1 MKIAFILLS
10 SLLSFFGQLE
20 KMTLQSDV
28 QLTVTHQQ
36 NQPMTYVGTFA
47 LRGECFYLSMLS
59 LEVAYDGQTLYVYSE
74 DAQELTLSTP
84 TPQELLETNPIILA
98 KQIAQNSTITE
109 RVSGD
114 NTIYTIV
121 PKDAKWQVNRCVVK
135 LNTLTMLPSQ
145 IQLYE
150 KERTTSL
157 AFTQPTYSSEAVEF
171 MISKNDVYINDLR

>member
-1 MKIAFILLS
+1 MKIALILLS

-36 NQPMTYVGTFA
+36 NQPMTYVGKCA

-59 LEVAYDGQTLYVYSE
+59 MEAAYDGQTLYVYSE
-74 DAQELTLSTP
+74 DTQELTLSNP
-84 TPQELLETNPIILA
+84 TQQELLETNPIILA
-98 KQIAQNSTITE
+98 KQIAQNSAITE

-114 NTIYTIV
+114 KTIYAIV
-121 PKDAKWQVNRCVVK
+121 PNDTKWQVNQCIVK
-135 LNTLTMLPSQ
+135 IQTLTMLPSQ

-150 KERTTSL
+150 NERTTSL
-157 AFTQPTYSSEAVEF
+157 TFIMPTYSQEAMEF
-171 MISKNDVYINDLR
+171 KIDKNDVFINDLR

>member
-1 MKIAFILLS
+1 MKIALILLS

-59 LEVAYDGQTLYVYSE
+59 MEVAYDGQTLYVYSE
-74 DAQELTLSTP
+74 DTQELTLSNP
-84 TPQELLETNPIILA
+84 TQQELLETNPIILA

-114 NTIYTIV
+114 KTIYTIV
-121 PKDAKWQVNRCVVK
+121 PNDTKWQVNQCIVK
-135 LNTLTMLPSQ
+135 IQTLTMLPSQ

-150 KERTTSL
+150 NERTTSL
-157 AFTQPTYSSEAVEF
+157 TFIMPTYSQEAMEF
-171 MISKNDVYINDLR
+171 KIDKNDVFINDLR